1 MADTKTKLGRKTVLA
16 SRKSQL
22 VTGATTG
29 VVLAALASLASTAS
43 AEAATQHTLKQGETL
58 SHLALKYGTTV
69 ADLANANAIKNPDRV
84 TAGQV
89 IAIPTASAT
98 QQTVSAATTAQ
109 PTSVTHTVKSGD
121 TVSALARTYGAS
133 VNTIIKDNGLNSK
146 ALIRIG
152 QQLKI
157 SVPSSG
163 AVGQENA
170 APAQSTAK
178 TVSHTVVSGDTV
190 GALAR
195 KYGTTTSAIIRANGL
210 NSQAL
215 IRVGQVLT
223 ISSATG
229 SGNAVSTS
237 SSGGNAPQVVGN
249 TFAGR
254 TYPEH
259 VVNAANENLASLR
272 SVGVPTKSEMES
284 IIRAAANDLGVDA
297 SLALAIAKQESGFQ
311 HDVVSPANAIGAMQ
325 VIPTSGDWASD
336 LLGEPINLLDPHD
349 NARAGVAIIRQLL
362 KSSANLDHAIAG
374 YYQGAASVRKY
385 GMFADTERYVANV
398 KALRANF

>member
-1 MADTKTKLGRKTVLA
+1 MADTKTKQGRKPMLTT
-16 SRKSQL
+16 RKSQL

-58 SHLALKYGTTV
+58 SHLAFKYGTTV

-89 IAIPTASAT
+89 IAIPTATA
-98 QQTVSAATTAQ
+98 QQASAAPAPAQ
-109 PTSVTHTVKSGD
+109 ATSVTHTVKAGD
-121 TVSALARTYGAS
+121 TVSGLARTYGSSINA
-133 VNTIIKDNGLNSK
+133 IIKDNGLNSK

-157 SVPSSG
+157 SVAAPD
-163 AVGQENA
+163 AVGQENP
-170 APAQSTAK
+170 APAPNVSK

-223 ISSATG
+223 IST
-229 SGNAVSTS
+229 SGNTAATVSTS
-237 SSGGNAPQVVGN
+237 SSGGSAPQVVGN

-259 VVNAANENLASLR
+259 VVNAANENLATLR

-284 IIRAAANDLGVDA
+284 IIRTTANELGVDA

-362 KSSANLDHAIAG
+362 KSSASLDHAIAG